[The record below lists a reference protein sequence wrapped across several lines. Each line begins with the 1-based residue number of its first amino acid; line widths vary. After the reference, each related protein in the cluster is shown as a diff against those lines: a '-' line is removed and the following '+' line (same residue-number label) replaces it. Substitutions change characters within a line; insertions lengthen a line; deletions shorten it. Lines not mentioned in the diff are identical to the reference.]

1 MWSAGIWEAQARG
14 LLPSHK
20 EGRRGAGT
28 GQARGRH
35 KASARQARVMAGG
48 SGGRPD
54 TAKLAGLGHS
64 PTAPTAPSTPPRRP
78 IAQHTHRTRHTTATL
93 VQLYAAVDRSP
104 LTRPVA
110 GSAMPFPQTA
120 MRVYART
127 ASSVDGPTHIH
138 TRTQHNVSVLVA
150 SSPQVQTPLTPTRAS
165 TGDLQQPRL
174 QWYGPAVPYLGC
186 CQVPLKS
193 RGER

>member
-78 IAQHTHRTRHTTATL
+78 IAQNTHRTRHATATL
-93 VQLYAAVDRSP
+93 VQSLRRGP
-104 LTRPVA
+104 LSLDPTSRRQCDA
-110 GSAMPFPQTA
+110 FPA
-120 MRVYART
+120 NSDARIRAHRVKRRRAY
-127 ASSVDGPTHIH
+127 SHTHTH
-138 TRTQHNVSVLVA
+138 TTHVSVLVA

-186 CQVPLKS
+186 CQVPLES